1 MEQQRIEYNVF
12 EKKSTKSNKQNNKTL
27 TKKSNIKSKQQ
38 KTVVTPLIKS
48 NHMSVK
54 AAININKTL
63 SQLHKDL
70 IGNILLIHFF
80 QSKNKKEFIDNINNY
95 SIQTTG
101 NGITLEQIHTFKK
114 LYKILKSSCNEKCR
128 NKSLKKQLVNDK
140 KQSKKLS
147 KAKKPKLHGGEFIKG
162 VKGGPYLYRLT
173 EKGDKPITGNDLKKS
188 LKEITEI
195 LDLVRHVDEGKW
207 VKQPNM
213 LISYFNGDQKKV
225 ENYLKRELLPKY
237 INMNTFPP
245 TINFSGIMNKI
256 SNASSWVSIYNKDKE
271 FRKGY
276 IKEKG
281 LDPAK
286 YLKASKYDKM
296 VAQVSLMDKK
306 LKDAKEKRSK
316 LSLGGLM

>member
-12 EKKSTKSNKQNNKTL
+12 EKQLSKSNKQNKKSL
-27 TKKSNIKSKQQ
+27 TKKSNINSKQT
-38 KTVVTPLIKS
+38 KSILKPLLNSKRVSIKA
-48 NHMSVK
+48 VK
-54 AAININKTL
+54 NIKKTL

-101 NGITLEQIHTFKK
+101 NGITLEQIHTFKT

-128 NKSLKKQLVNDK
+128 NKTKKQLVVYDK

-147 KAKKPKLHGGEFIKG
+147 KVKNLKLHGGEFIKG

-213 LISYFNGDQKKV
+213 IISYFNGDQKKV

-237 INMNTFPP
+237 INLNTFPP
-245 TINFSGIMNKI
+245 SINLKGIMNKI
-256 SNASSWVSIYNKDKE
+256 SNVSSWVSIYNKDKE

-276 IKEKG
+276 IEEKG
-281 LDPAK
+281 LDPAQ

-296 VAQVSLMDKK
+296 VARVSLMDKK
-306 LKDAKEKRSK
+306 LKEAQEKRRQ
-316 LSLGGLM
+316 LSLGGLI